1 MCSVLWT
8 GNFFLVII
16 QLMVLERKY
25 ESLLLFW
32 ILNTFLGRWIVFLM
46 SPWLNQQLFTAVFN
60 ILCFF
65 FVVIINYWLYCL
77 KNTSLIS
84 RRCMP
89 LFWQLQ
95 RVILECNDAGNHSV
109 YKFYLGHFIV
119 ILFYR
124 WELVWSRHK
133 SRSNLAL
140 LHEGIGYVNSLQNM
154 IMISIL
160 QFLSLRLF
168 FVVPLQGYDIAVAE
182 RALICTKNKG
192 IQPAIDW

>member
-16 QLMVLERKY
+16 QLMVLVRKY

-60 ILCFF
+60 ILCCF
-65 FVVIINYWLYCL
+65 FVVIIL
-77 KNTSLIS
+77 LI
-84 RRCMP
+84 
-89 LFWQLQ
+89 
-95 RVILECNDAGNHSV
+95 ILLEKYFSYFKEMYAIVLTVTKSNFRMQWRNHSV
-109 YKFYLGHFIV
+109 YKFYLGHFIA

-124 WELVWSRHK
+124 RELVRPRHK

-140 LHEGIGYVNSLQNM
+140 LHEGTGYVNSLQNM
-154 IMISIL
+154 IMISML
-160 QFLSLRLF
+160 QVLSLRLF

-182 RALICTKNKG
+182 RSLICTKNKG